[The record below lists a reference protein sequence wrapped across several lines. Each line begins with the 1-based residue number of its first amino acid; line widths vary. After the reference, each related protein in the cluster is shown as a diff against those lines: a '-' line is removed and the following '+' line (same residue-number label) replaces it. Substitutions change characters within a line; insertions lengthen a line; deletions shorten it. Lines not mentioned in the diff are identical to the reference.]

1 MPVATSWLYLW
12 RHSTLRPHMRRFLL
26 LALFTLAVTTADAA
40 RKPTLLPAQSL
51 TAIDAAIEQA
61 IADHRIPGAVF
72 HLEHDGVVY
81 EKVYGNRAL
90 VPKVEAMTADTIFDM
105 ASITKVAATTPAI
118 WLLIQRGKISLDD
131 PVRKFLPEYRGGWR
145 DEMTIRHL
153 ITHTSGL
160 RPDLDLGQ
168 TWTGYDT
175 AIALAVAEEPRN
187 RPGTMFRYSDINFE
201 LLGEIVRRVA
211 GPFDEFVQ
219 HEIYGP
225 LGMNDTFFLTILKSS
240 RPGVPDRV
248 APTQY
253 ADNGTMLRGVVH
265 DPTARR
271 MGGMAGHAGLFST
284 AHDMALYARMLLRGG
299 SPIFTPETVKMMTS
313 VQSPPNV
320 AVRRAGGFDYDS
332 GFSRPRGDYFPIG

>member
-1 MPVATSWLYLW
+1 
-12 RHSTLRPHMRRFLL
+12 
-26 LALFTLAVTTADAA
+26 
-40 RKPTLLPAQSL
+40 
-51 TAIDAAIEQA
+51 
-61 IADHRIPGAVF
+61 
-72 HLEHDGVVY
+72 
-81 EKVYGNRAL
+81 
-90 VPKVEAMTADTIFDM
+90 MTADTIFDM

-219 HEIYGP
+219 REIYGP
-225 LGMNDTFFLTILKSS
+225 LGMSDTFFLTVLKSV

-253 ADNGTMLRGVVH
+253 AENGTMLRGVVH

-299 SPIFTPETVKMMTS
+299 STRRRLRLRLRLQPPPRRLLPHRLVRPYRLHRHHPLDRSRLEDVLCLP
-313 VQSPPNV
+313 VQSRTSRRQRERRRPPENP
-320 AVRRAGGFDYDS
+320 RHAGG
-332 GFSRPRGDYFPIG
+332 